1 MAEAKTKVSE
11 ASVKAFLATVDAPK
25 RADCEKVLA
34 LMEKA
39 TKAPAK
45 MWGGAIVGFGQY
57 TYQYASGRTGDW
69 PLVGFSPRKQNLVLY
84 IMPGFT
90 EYEAL
95 MAKLGKYKTGKS
107 CLYLNSLAD
116 VDVKVL
122 EKLVAASVKHMK
134 VKYPA

>member
-1 MAEAKTKVSE
+1 MVEAKTKVNE
-11 ASVKAFLATVDAPK
+11 ASVQAFLATVDAPK

-95 MAKLGKYKTGKS
+95 MEKLGKYKTGKS

-122 EKLVAASVKHMK
+122 EKLVAASVKYMRA
-134 VKYPA
+134 KYPA